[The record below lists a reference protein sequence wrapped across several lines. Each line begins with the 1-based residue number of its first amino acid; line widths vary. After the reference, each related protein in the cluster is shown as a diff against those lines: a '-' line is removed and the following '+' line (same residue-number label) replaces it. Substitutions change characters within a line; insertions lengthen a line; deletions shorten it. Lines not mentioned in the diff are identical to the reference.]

1 MNKKSRTRLL
11 VATGVIVAV
20 FVVGVVFLVQRQGA
34 YYRQVSDLT
43 TGQYDGKNVKVG
55 GRVLDGTIARDT
67 TGVHFTIEDLTGKT
81 DTVKV
86 LYSGQMPGTFDA
98 GVDVVVI
105 GKYASNGGA
114 DHRRSAADQVSEQVQ
129 GAGLARGSERA
140 VRSGV

>member
-20 FVVGVVFLVQRQGA
+20 FIVGVVFLVQKQGA

-55 GRVLDGTIARDT
+55 GKVLDGTIKRDAS
-67 TGVHFTIEDLTGKT
+67 GVHFTIQDLTGKQ
-81 DTVKV
+81 DTVNV
-86 LYSGQMPGTFDA
+86 LYSGQMPNTFDA

-105 GKYASNGGA
+105 GKYASNGPLIT
-114 DHRRSAADQVSEQVQ
+114 ADQLQTKCPSKYK
-129 GAGLARGSERA
+129 GSA
-140 VRSGV
+140 SPAAQTTSQ

>member
-20 FVVGVVFLVQRQGA
+20 FIVGVVFLVQKQGA

-55 GRVLDGTIARDT
+55 GKVLDGTIQRDS
-67 TGVHFTIEDLTGKT
+67 TGVHFAIEDLTGKT
-81 DTVKV
+81 AKVNV
-86 LYSGQMPGTFDA
+86 LYSGQMPNTFDA

-105 GKYASNGGA
+105 GKYASNGA
-114 DHRRSAADQVSEQVQ
+114 LITADQLQTKCPSKYK
-129 GAGLARGSERA
+129 GSA
-140 VRSGV
+140 SPAAQSTGQ

>member
-20 FVVGVVFLVQRQGA
+20 FVVGVIFLVQRQGA

-55 GRVLDGTIARDT
+55 GRVLDGTIERDT

-105 GKYASNGGA
+105 GKYASNGGLITA
-114 DHRRSAADQVSEQVQ
+114 EQLQTKCPSKYKGQASPAAQ
-129 GAGLARGSERA
+129 
-140 VRSGV
+140 SGQ

>member
-1 MNKKSRTRLL
+1 LNKKSRTRLL

-20 FVVGVVFLVQRQGA
+20 FIIGVVFLVQKQGA

-55 GRVLDGTIARDT
+55 GRVLDGTVKRDAS
-67 TGVHFTIEDLTGKT
+67 GVLFTIEDLTGKP

-86 LYSGQMPGTFDA
+86 LYSGQMPNTFDA

-105 GKYASNGGA
+105 GKYASNGA
-114 DHRRSAADQVSEQVQ
+114 LITADQLQTKCPSKYK
-129 GAGLARGSERA
+129 GSA
-140 VRSGV
+140 SPAAQSIGQ